1 MTQIELY
8 DATLR
13 DGMGGGGMSLT
24 AAEKVRLVHR
34 LDDLG
39 IDIIEAGFPASNPKE
54 AELFALLER
63 ELLAP
68 RDDRRLRHDPPAW
81 RGRRRGRRAA
91 RAGRLLRDDLHDRRQ
106 DVDQPRR
113 EGRPRLARGEPRDD
127 RRVRRVPR
135 GERQARH
142 LRRRARLRRAARG
155 PRLRARR
162 ACAPRPTPAPSASSC
177 ATRTG
182 PRCPATS
189 RARSPRSG
197 VPCPASRSAS
207 TATTTA
213 AARSPTRSW
222 PSRPARPR
230 CRAR

>member
-39 IDIIEAGFPASNPKE
+39 VDIIEAGFPASNPKE

-63 ELLAP
+63 ELLAHATIAAFGMTRRRGVAADEDAGLRVLAGCFAP
-68 RDDRRLRHDPPAW
+68 ICTIVGKTSINHVEKVVRVSREENLAMIAESVAFLVASGKRVIFDAEHVFDGLREDRDYALACLRAAA
-81 RGRRRGRRAA
+81 RRGRRA
-91 RAGRLLRDDLHDRRQ
+91 
-106 DVDQPRR
+106 
-113 EGRPRLARGEPRDD
+113 
-127 RRVRRVPR
+127 
-135 GERQARH
+135 
-142 LRRRARLRRAARG
+142 
-155 PRLRARR
+155 
-162 ACAPRPTPAPSASSC
+162 ASSC

-189 RARSPRSG
+189 RARSPRSAS
-197 VPCPASRSAS
+197 PCPASRSAS

-213 AARSPTRSW
+213 AARSPTRSS